1 MSKRICR
8 LCLAYPSVCFSLLE
22 TNLAEMLEALTSIKV
37 NPNDVMSTITCTK
50 CLLNM
55 KLAFNIQQNILKSD
69 EKLKQLALLNNVE
82 VKLEV
87 PDIEL
92 DQESAQDINLLKAE
106 TETTSLHDSVELLKL
121 CCSNCVICGI
131 VVEGSLLAKHVQEHF
146 TDKQTCDFCN
156 KSFNNI
162 DEYKGH
168 LSHKHKQCKYMNH
181 KCNQCGVTF
190 RYKSLYNVHMNRAH
204 NECKDKNDF
213 ESATVFK
220 LGIKSKKVVKLLL
233 EPKLKEMEQGPYT
246 CDICQ
251 KQFQFK
257 RQFMSHSHQKKKCPI
272 CDAEITKSNLKKHIM
287 NHSSGPQICELC
299 GASLRS
305 LESLRGHL
313 AHTHSTVIYNCEEC
327 GKVFRKRYPYLLHK
341 KKHAGEKTHI
351 CESCGKAFLTFF
363 YLNKHIKTAHLK
375 LRPFICEYCNKA
387 FSSKFALRTHIRQHT
402 NETPYKCEICGDGFR
417 QNVSLRA
424 HRKSKHNII
433 EPKTCACS
441 VCGKQFSSDQAVISH
456 MRLH

>member
-22 TNLAEMLEALTSIKV
+22 KNISEMLEALTSIKV
-37 NPNDVMSTITCTK
+37 NPNDVMSTITCMK

-55 KLAFNIQQNILKSD
+55 KLAFNIQQNILKAD
-69 EKLKQLALLNNVE
+69 EKLKEVSLLNNVE

-87 PDIEL
+87 SDLEL
-92 DQESAQDINLLKAE
+92 NHE
-106 TETTSLHDSVELLKL
+106 TAAELLFKMKL
-121 CCSNCVICGI
+121 CCSSCIICGAN
-131 VVEGSLLAKHVQEHF
+131 VDRNLLTKHVQEHLS
-146 TDKQTCDFCN
+146 DKQACDFCS
-156 KSFNNI
+156 KSFSNI
-162 DEYKGH
+162 EEYKRH
-168 LSHKHKQCKYMNH
+168 ISHKHKHCRHVNH
-181 KCNQCGVTF
+181 KCEQCGATF
-190 RYKSLYNVHMNRAH
+190 RYKSLYKIHTSQAH
-204 NECKDKNDF
+204 IKCDDK
-213 ESATVFK
+213 
-220 LGIKSKKVVKLLL
+220 
-233 EPKLKEMEQGPYT
+233 KLKELDRGPFT

-257 RQFMSHSHQKKKCPI
+257 KQLMSHSHQKKKCPI
-272 CDAEITKSNLKKHIM
+272 CDAEITKTNLKKHVM

-341 KKHAGEKTHI
+341 KKHAGEKAHI

-375 LRPFICEYCNKA
+375 LRPFICEYCHKA

-433 EPKTCACS
+433 EPKTCACP
-441 VCGKQFSSDQAVISH
+441 VCGKQFGSDQAIISH